1 MQLHLFSMPGEYPLR
16 DVVAAA
22 KLHLLAQSQPI
33 VLYLP
38 ATSVTIKGEYVDLMR
53 EAFRGLAQVEV
64 LDLTVEVYPDFDA
77 ILERA
82 SLLCIPGGNTYLL
95 LRRLYQS
102 GLFGLIQQRVRQGLP
117 LVGFSAGMLV
127 CGANILTSNDINCCA
142 CTQFTGFGFVPYNF
156 VAHYP
161 GAEGPELDRVN
172 ERIVEYYHAFH
183 TNPVLALE
191 DDGYIRVDGR
201 RVELVRGRGWLFEK
215 GKAVAPLNPGRN
227 VMIENND
234 SVRL

>member
-16 DVVAAA
+16 DIVAAG
-22 KLHLLAQSQPI
+22 KPYLLAQPQPT

-38 ATSVTIKGEYVDLMR
+38 ATGVTIKEEYVEMMC
-53 EAFRGLAQVEV
+53 EAFKGLAQVEV
-64 LDLTVEVYPDFDA
+64 LDLTIEVYPDFGA
-77 ILERA
+77 ALERA

-95 LRRLYQS
+95 LYRLYQS
-102 GLFGLIQQRVRQGLP
+102 GLFGLIQQRVWQGLP

-142 CTQFTGFGFVPYNF
+142 CTQFAGFGFVPYNF

-161 GAEGPELDRVN
+161 GAEGPERDRVN
-172 ERIVEYYHAFH
+172 QRIVEYYHAFH

-191 DDGYIRVDGR
+191 DDGYIRVDGQ
-201 RVELVRGRGWLFEK
+201 RVELVRGHGWLFEK
-215 GKAVAPLNPGRN
+215 GRAGAFLNPGRG
-227 VMIENND
+227 VMIESD
-234 SVRL
+234 GVRL